1 MAKPAA
7 QFITPPNR
15 VHDLKHPLFD
25 ERAIARADSTLEALS
40 DSLEDWLEQDIQRLQ
55 GARLA
60 AESAH
65 WSMASLEALMTA
77 AHDLKGMGA
86 TYGFPLATRLAA
98 SLCRLIET
106 DAGKALAQTDPKLVC
121 AHVDAIRAAVR
132 ERMRDD
138 HNPVARALLNTLE
151 TSVASLGVA
160 PV

>member
-1 MAKPAA
+1 MAKPA
-7 QFITPPNR
+7 QFIMPPNR

-40 DSLEDWLEQDIQRLQ
+40 DSLEDWLEQDIHRLQ
-55 GARLA
+55 NARLA
-60 AESAH
+60 SERAH
-65 WSMASLEALMTA
+65 WSVASLETLMTA

-106 DAGKALAQTDPKLVC
+106 DAGKALVQADPTLVC

-132 ERMRDD
+132 ERMCDD
-138 HNPVARALLNTLE
+138 NNPVARALLNTLE
-151 TSVASLGVA
+151 TSVANLGVA